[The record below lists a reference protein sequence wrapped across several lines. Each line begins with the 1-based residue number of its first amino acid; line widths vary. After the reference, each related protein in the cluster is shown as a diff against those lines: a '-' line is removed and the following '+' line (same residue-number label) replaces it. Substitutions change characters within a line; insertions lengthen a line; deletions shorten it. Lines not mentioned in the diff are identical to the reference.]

1 MPKRQRPK
9 SQFREVSAHTRL
21 RRRWRKWL
29 PEIKRDLQDLLGRQE
44 IFWELQDIAKENAAI
59 LSPGSF
65 FDWMCR
71 SHMIAMS
78 VGVRTHVD
86 FDKRSHSLA
95 RMLYE
100 MLERPRV
107 ITREWH
113 VRMYRNAPIGE
124 ELGHMS
130 FNSSVGRGK
139 SFLPQGVIRADLRR
153 IEDASERIRRFVNKR
168 IAHRANRGAIRRA
181 PRLNELDSAL
191 RTLDEVFCKYNLLL
205 TAEGSSSVRATRQ
218 YDWREVLWSAW
229 IPKGG
234 EVSNEAQPFVRED
247 ATPASR
253 LRAPQ
258 LKRWPIGN

>member
-9 SQFREVSAHTRL
+9 SQFRDVSAHARL

-29 PEIKRDLQDLLGRQE
+29 PEIKRHLQDLLGRQE
-44 IFWELQDIAKENAAI
+44 IFWDLQEIAKRNPAI
-59 LSPGSF
+59 LSPRAF

-86 FDKRSHSLA
+86 FDKRSRSLA
-95 RMLYE
+95 RILYE

-113 VRMYRNAPIGE
+113 VRMYRTTPIGE

-130 FNSSVGRGK
+130 FNSCVGKGK
-139 SFLPQGVIRADLRR
+139 SFLPQTVIRGDLRR

-168 IAHRANRGAIRRA
+168 VAHSANRGAIRRV
-181 PRLNELDSAL
+181 PRLHDLDAAL
-191 RTLDEVFCKYNLLL
+191 HTLDEIFCKYNMLL
-205 TAEGSSSVRATRQ
+205 TAEGSSSVRAPRP
-218 YDWREVLWSAW
+218 YDWREVLGNPW
-229 IPKGG
+229 IPKG
-234 EVSNEAQPFVRED
+234 EE
-247 ATPASR
+247 SR
-253 LRAPQ
+253 Q
-258 LKRWPIGN
+258 